1 MTELNRK
8 TEVMEINVTF
18 YWPIYQCRACLP
30 GWYYL
35 CLWRW
40 SLTFITQTLSI
51 NRIERGCIGMQ
62 NIHPYRHILNLSRI
76 KLFFHNLKE
85 NIVVPQLKFDY
96 IILNKDIK
104 LFEISYEHFVDF
116 IITWTHSIKLNKL
129 LLYIGYT
136 CFLLLFST
144 PLWRL
149 RRIFI

>member
-1 MTELNRK
+1 M
-8 TEVMEINVTF
+8 
-18 YWPIYQCRACLP
+18 
-30 GWYYL
+30 
-35 CLWRW
+35 
-40 SLTFITQTLSI
+40 
-51 NRIERGCIGMQ
+51 
-62 NIHPYRHILNLSRI
+62 YRHAKYTSLQTYTWFI
-76 KLFFHNLKE
+76 KNKTFFHHLKQ

-149 RRIFI
+149 RRILFNLIMSYKCLYYFYFSCDSNVWLSLSIILAYNRILPSWQFF